1 MTTPTAAS
9 TLTTEASAA
18 IAGELGETGRF
29 AERRARAAALAT
41 ELLLPD
47 PQRERPWK
55 YFDPRTLEVDA
66 LDPRPPAAAVSA
78 QVLAER
84 FALDPHTYAGTAI
97 EANGRLLHLVAND
110 PAVSLFELPSPSA
123 PDTVAERYG
132 TVVPVER
139 SRLTAIH
146 YAFARGGLAV
156 VVAPNAEPDAP
167 VRILRWYEGENA
179 LFAPHTL
186 IVTGAN
192 SRLSVIEDCRSGD
205 GRLVVLPVTEIL
217 PGPGS
222 EVRYTVLHRWGA
234 RTWVFAEQRTVTE
247 QDAALVSL
255 AVATG
260 GRLVKVHVESSLV
273 GRGSSSEL
281 YALTFG
287 NDEEHVDFF
296 TLQDH
301 VGPDTRSDLLF
312 KSALRDHAR
321 AVYYGL
327 TRVGLGA
334 RNADANQE
342 NRNLLL
348 SKTAKADSD
357 PQLEIFTNDVIRA
370 SHGATAGPV
379 DEEQLFY
386 LQSRGIPRHL
396 AEELLVWAFLG
407 EVLDRLPD
415 DRLRT
420 EIERSLQAKLER

>member
-9 TLTTEASAA
+9 TLTPEASAT

-41 ELLLPD
+41 ELALPD

-66 LDPRPPAAAVSA
+66 VDPRPPAAPVSA
-78 QVLAER
+78 QLLAER
-84 FALDPHTYAGTAI
+84 FALDAQAYAGAAI
-97 EANGRLLHLVAND
+97 EANGRLLRLVAND
-110 PAVSLFELPSPSA
+110 PAVSLFELPSV
-123 PDTVAERYG
+123 PDSLAERYG

-146 YAFARGGLAV
+146 YAFTRGGLAV
-156 VVAPNAEPDAP
+156 VAAPNAEPEAP

-205 GRLVVLPVTEIL
+205 DRLVVLPVVEIL

-234 RTWVFAEQRTVTE
+234 RTWVFTEQRTVTE

-260 GRLVKVHVESSLV
+260 GRLVKAHIESSLV

-312 KSALRDHAR
+312 KSALRDRAR

-370 SHGATAGPV
+370 SHGAAAGPV

-386 LQSRGIPRHL
+386 LQTRGIPRHL

-415 DRLRT
+415 DRLRA